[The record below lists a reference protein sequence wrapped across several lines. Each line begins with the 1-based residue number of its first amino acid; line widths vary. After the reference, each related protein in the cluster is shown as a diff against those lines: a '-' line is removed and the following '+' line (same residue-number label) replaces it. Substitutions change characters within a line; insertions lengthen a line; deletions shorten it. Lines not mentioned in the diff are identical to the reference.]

1 MISRRG
7 KRLTA
12 AMVISVLLV
21 AWAQVAI
28 ADEEP
33 YSGTEVTGTVVTT
46 TVVTTTVLTTRP
58 GTTAPPTV
66 LGQTQENLP
75 ATGADTTP
83 WLLAGL
89 GFLVAGSLILIAARS
104 RRVGDR
110 RG

>member
-21 AWAQVAI
+21 VWAQVAI

-33 YSGTEVTGTVVTT
+33 YSGTPVVG
-46 TVVTTTVLTTRP
+46 TVLTTLP
-58 GTTAPPTV
+58 GTTAAPTVLGQTQEV

-75 ATGADTTP
+75 ATGADTAP

-104 RRVGDR
+104 RRVGAR
-110 RG
+110 RD